1 MSGLSAARRKADV
14 ADRAYQPD
22 HERFARR
29 SSRRVAAMSAQARGR
44 IARALWYAH
53 RLAAMSPAEIGH
65 RVVEQGRRRRLRRH
79 EPAFHVADGPLPVFP
94 GVRERLLALPGEAV
108 PLAAWEKLFRATA
121 QGAYSA
127 LGTDWPPGGDPREV
141 WHVDPVSGQVW
152 PMDAFCFAIRYRD
165 AKSIGDIK
173 YVWERNR
180 LQHLQP
186 IAAYAA
192 RTGDPDAA
200 ALCRREIAGWIA
212 ANPPWRGVNWAS
224 GIELALRVVSL
235 ITVVTLL
242 GPAAFPPAEARA
254 LQSCLAA
261 HGYWLE
267 RFPSRHSSAN
277 NHLVAEAAGLFLLG
291 TLAPHLPHAAAWRRY
306 GRRTLEQEIARQIH
320 PDGVGAEQSPTYT
333 AFSLEWWLLA
343 AAVARSAQLPFAPA
357 YDERLRAAG
366 LFLRWM
372 LDGNDGHP
380 RIGDDD
386 EGRVIHSPL
395 ADGAYVPAILQ
406 ATASATAAGEIL
418 PSGTYPHL
426 WQAFHPALPERIA
439 APTGLRTFDEGGYS
453 VVRER
458 VAGNELLLAFDHG
471 PLGYLSIA
479 AHGHADALAIWLHL
493 AGRPVLVDAGT
504 FLYHSGEA
512 WRDHFRGTAAHN
524 TLLVDGADSS
534 RIVGPFNWSRKA
546 RARLLASSWSEEGW
560 RLEAEHDGFRA
571 AHGVVHRRVVARAGE
586 ATLEIVDSLVGSG
599 EAHAVEAG
607 FLLHPDLSVSDLG
620 GGAFLVRDGARDLL
634 KIASAG
640 PLEGAIERGRL
651 SPRRGWYSPHF
662 GSRQPASRIA
672 FAGRLAPGQQSATT
686 LRLHPA

>member
-1 MSGLSAARRKADV
+1 M
-14 ADRAYQPD
+14 DR
-22 HERFARR
+22 
-29 SSRRVAAMSAQARGR
+29 VV
-44 IARALWYAH
+44 WYAH

-79 EPAFHVADGPLPVFP
+79 TPDFQPAAGAVPVFP
-94 GVRERLLALPGEAV
+94 GVRERLLVLPEEVV
-108 PLAAWEKLFRATA
+108 PLAAWENLFRATER
-121 QGAYSA
+121 GAYSA
-127 LGTDWPPGGDPREV
+127 LGTDWPPCRDARET

-152 PMDAFCFAIRYRD
+152 PMDTFCFAIRYRD
-165 AKSIGDIK
+165 VRNIGDIK

-192 RTGDPDAA
+192 RTGDRDAA
-200 ALCRREIAGWIA
+200 ALCRREVASWIA

-235 ITVVTLL
+235 ITIATLL
-242 GPAAFPPAEARA
+242 GQSAFPPAEARA
-254 LQSCLAA
+254 LLSCLAA

-291 TLAPHLPHAAAWRRY
+291 TLAPNLPRAGEWNRY
-306 GRRTLEQEIARQIH
+306 GRRTLEQEILRQIH

-343 AAVARSAQLPFAPA
+343 SAVALSAQSPFAPA
-357 YDERLRAAG
+357 YEDRLRAAG
-366 LFLRWM
+366 IFLRCL
-372 LDGNDGHP
+372 LDRKDGHP

-386 EGRVIHSPL
+386 EGRVIYSPQEE
-395 ADGAYVPAILQ
+395 GAYVPAILQ
-406 ATASATAAGEIL
+406 ATAGATAAGEIL
-418 PSGTYPHL
+418 PNGAYPHL

-439 APTGLRTFDEGGYS
+439 APTGLRSFEEGGYS

-458 VAGNELLLAFDHG
+458 VAGDELLLAFDHG

-524 TLLVDGADSS
+524 TLLVDGTDSS

-560 RLEAEHDGFRA
+560 RLEAEHDGYRA
-571 AHGVVHRRVVARAGE
+571 SHGVIHRRLVARTGP
-586 ATLEIVDSLVGSG
+586 ATLEVVDSLVGSG
-599 EAHAVEAG
+599 DAHAVEAG
-607 FLLHPDLSVSDLG
+607 FLLRPDLSVSDLG
-620 GGAFLVRDGARDLL
+620 RGAFLVRDGARDLL
-634 KIASAG
+634 TIASAG
-640 PLEGAIERGRL
+640 PLEGAVEHGQLTPMRGWF
-651 SPRRGWYSPHF
+651 SPRF
-662 GSRQPASRIA
+662 GVRQAASRIV
-672 FAGRLAPGQQSATT
+672 FRGRLAPGRQSRIAF
-686 LRLHPA
+686 RVHAA